1 MNELSRSD
9 NSEKQKLRRELQN
22 SNISDLN
29 LVSSAR

>member
-1 MNELSRSD
+1 MNKLSRNE
-9 NSEKQKLRRELQN
+9 NSETQKLRRELQN